1 MSSIP
6 RQMHNLTSRV
16 YASSFCET
24 YSQSPASSG
33 FFRSPA
39 SMGKAIL
46 TGPVVD
52 SKSSPLAGPDA
63 NIDIFFGLTAG
74 FSRASIHARQELQGG
89 SPISDSTLAALQG
102 ASISFGMPG
111 MQPVSF
117 HLTTGLSRSTF
128 IDACFALF
136 GQWIT
141 LWTAGRIPVTPAN
154 GGGHWMKTELP
165 QFMRAAAVTGEW
177 HHVRLTGLRQVGGG
191 NWAAVFLILV

>member
-24 YSQSPASSG
+24 YSQGPASSG
-33 FFRSPA
+33 FFRNPA
-39 SMGKAIL
+39 SMGKAVLI
-46 TGPVVD
+46 GPVVD

-63 NIDIFFGLTAG
+63 NI
-74 FSRASIHARQELQGG
+74 QGG

-117 HLTTGLSRSTF
+117 HLTTGLSRRTF
-128 IDACFALF
+128 VDACFALF

-154 GGGHWMKTELP
+154 GGGHWMETELP